1 MTMTIRELRD
11 HFAGLAMQSLVP
23 QYRAMFM
30 DGTLE
35 DWISDA
41 IPELAKES
49 YYFADEMLKAGGY
62 DDR

>member
-23 QYRAMFM
+23 QFREMFM

-35 DWISDA
+35 DWVSDA
-41 IPELAKES
+41 IPELAKEA
-49 YYFADEMLKAGGY
+49 YYVADEMLKAGGY
-62 DDR
+62 DD

>member
-23 QYRAMFM
+23 QFREMFHQ
-30 DGTLE
+30 DVFDCWVG
-35 DWISDA
+35 DA
-41 IPELAKES
+41 IPELAKEA
-49 YYFADEMLKAGGY
+49 YYLADEMLKAGGY